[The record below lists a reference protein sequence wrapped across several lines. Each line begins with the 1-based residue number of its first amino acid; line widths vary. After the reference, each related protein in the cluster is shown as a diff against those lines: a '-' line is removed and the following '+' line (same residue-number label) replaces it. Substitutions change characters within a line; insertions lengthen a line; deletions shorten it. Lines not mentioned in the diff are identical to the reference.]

1 MSTQETIAAMTPVI
15 PGIVVP
21 AITILILTYSNRF
34 STLSN
39 KIREFRK
46 KADDSHIKQIK
57 ILMRRVFLVRYMLG
71 FGIGGLILSTLAMST
86 ILAGFKGIGYILTMS
101 SYTAVVI
108 SLVYALIDVYIS
120 TQALTIEIDDKK
132 IDD

>member
-1 MSTQETIAAMTPVI
+1 MGNQETIAAMTPLI
-15 PGIVVP
+15 PGVVVP

-57 ILMRRVFLVRYMLG
+57 ILMKRVSLVRYMLG
-71 FGIGGLILSTLAMST
+71 FGISGLILSTLAMSA
-86 ILAGFKGIGYILTMS
+86 ILFGVKGLGYILTLS
-101 SYTAVVI
+101 SHTAVVI

-120 TQALTIEIDDKK
+120 TQALNIEIDDKK
-132 IDD
+132 LE